1 MKDLKD
7 IITIEYWKTLFT
19 EKSPETTT
27 LHYDFTPSKQM
38 NELKKKAI
46 KKKKT
51 MSNYT
56 LFFLFLITNYF
67 VV

>member
-38 NELKKKAI
+38 NELKKKGV
-46 KKKKT
+46 K
-51 MSNYT
+51 
-56 LFFLFLITNYF
+56 ITEIGL
-67 VV
+67 